1 MTQFKGRKPWGPPE
15 VARQSIN
22 VYLLISY
29 KHSQTWRRYC
39 LYPRRI
45 YRRVRERN
53 TEKAKVQ
60 GTVLKEM
67 SKQRIIL

>member
-1 MTQFKGRKPWGPPE
+1 MTQFKGRKPLGPPE
-15 VARQSIN
+15 AARQSIN

-39 LYPRRI
+39 LYPQRI
-45 YRRVRERN
+45 YQKVPERN
-53 TEKAKVQ
+53 IEKAKEQ